1 MAEVKEICTVY
12 LGSSMIDDDYT
23 LYEDG
28 RVKHFYDQN
37 QWSLNNEEWLDA
49 NKISD
54 SIKQALLEKCPEEYK
69 EKAKNLLGL

>member
-12 LGSSMIDDDYT
+12 LGSSTLDDDYT

-28 RVKHFYDQN
+28 RIKHFYDQN

-49 NKISD
+49 SKVSY
-54 SIKQALLEKCPEEYK
+54 SIKQALLEKCPEESK
-69 EKAKNLLGL
+69 EKAKKILGL

>member
-12 LGSSMIDDDYT
+12 LGSSMLDDDYT

-28 RVKHFYDQN
+28 RVKHFYDRN

-49 NKISD
+49 SKISD
-54 SIKQALLEKCPEEYK
+54 SIKHALLEKCPEETK
-69 EKAKNLLGL
+69 EKAKKILGL